1 MVLLYNMLC
10 EDFSITAFSPKH
22 DIFITKD
29 TSSEMLSFLH
39 RWDYCWKY
47 ENDTDV
53 KIEWNIIINMIENN
67 HVFIKSAYQNVG
79 FYKKSVYQNVEQE
92 VLLQEME
99 NSNLFY
105 KNCA

>member
-47 ENDTDV
+47 EFDTDV
-53 KIEWNIIINMIENN
+53 KIENY
-67 HVFIKSAYQNVG
+67 YQHDGEQLG
-79 FYKKSVYQNVEQE
+79 FYKKVHIKTQSKMF
-92 VLLQEME
+92 L
-99 NSNLFY
+99 
-105 KNCA
+105 